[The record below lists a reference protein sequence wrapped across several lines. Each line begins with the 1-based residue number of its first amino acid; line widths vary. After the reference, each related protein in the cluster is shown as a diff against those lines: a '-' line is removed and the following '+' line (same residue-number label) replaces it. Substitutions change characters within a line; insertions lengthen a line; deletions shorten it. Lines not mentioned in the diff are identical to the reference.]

1 LTASGATI
9 TFTNGRRNDKGIPTP
24 LSLTSAL
31 SDELRGYA
39 NRINWTDYVT
49 VNLTCTVTT
58 QGTYYSTVNVKTF
71 NYGGNHTE
79 PGSASVRPLSNETSK
94 LFRAYCGDLGC
105 RNLYVGDPDDQEGTL
120 VIYGSDSNPALDVHG
135 PALFHDGIKSSLT
148 DLPPT
153 SEYIGYTEMI
163 TTDVQNIGATDTWIN
178 LQNITLAAGVWR
190 IDGWCLMIGT
200 TSVGV
205 TQLLFGVKKQDDESL
220 VPAHPTSIII
230 SSDNGPVGGP
240 CMAIIV
246 ACNTEE
252 PLVQLNY
259 YVKYVSAGNLS
270 IKSTM
275 LITRIA

>member
-1 LTASGATI
+1 
-9 TFTNGRRNDKGIPTP
+9 
-24 LSLTSAL
+24 
-31 SDELRGYA
+31 
-39 NRINWTDYVT
+39 
-49 VNLTCTVTT
+49 
-58 QGTYYSTVNVKTF
+58 
-71 NYGGNHTE
+71 
-79 PGSASVRPLSNETSK
+79 
-94 LFRAYCGDLGC
+94 
-105 RNLYVGDPDDQEGTL
+105 
-120 VIYGSDSNPALDVHG
+120 
-135 PALFHDGIKSSLT
+135 
-148 DLPPT
+148 
-153 SEYIGYTEMI
+153 MI